1 MTGWSANPGSI
12 RQRLLGFLLA
22 GAAAMAILLYFIVRS
37 VAGQLAQESQDNILT
52 ASAYSIVDSTRVRN
66 GELLVDI
73 PYFAFSML
81 GNLSDERVFYAIR
94 LGGEFLSGYDALP
107 RPQMGEG
114 ELAFQSATFLD
125 QDVRIATA
133 RRPISLSEGSSVLE
147 VSIAQTRQG
156 LSRTLARISGLAAA
170 LGVVFFLV
178 AAGLA
183 ALIANTTI
191 RPIDRLTAS
200 LSRRG
205 PRDLRPVST
214 PVPAEMVPLVNSLNG
229 FMSRLKTSL
238 SRSED
243 FIAEAAHRLRTP
255 LALVRTQADITIRR
269 MERDENR
276 KAMRDMITA
285 IDETSRTAGQL
296 LDHAMVSLRAEDLET
311 EVVAL
316 PVLVRDTVERLRPT
330 AELKDLDLET
340 GTLAEISVRGDM
352 ILLQNAL
359 ENVLDN
365 AIKYTPEGGRINV
378 GISEGE
384 TGQARIVVTDSGP
397 GFPADATPPLTDRFA
412 RGTNA
417 RNVVGSGLGL
427 TIAQDVLRVH
437 GGTLSLSN
445 IEGGGACVEFFLPS
459 V

>member
-1 MTGWSANPGSI
+1 MASWFSNPGSI
-12 RQRLLGFLLA
+12 RQRLLGFLLV

-52 ASAYSIVDSTRVRN
+52 ASAYSVVDSTRVRS
-66 GELLVDI
+66 GELIVDI

-81 GNLSDERVFYAIR
+81 GNLSDERVFYSIR
-94 LGGEFLSGYDALP
+94 LGGEFLSGYEELP
-107 RPQMGEG
+107 SLENIDG
-114 ELAFQSATFLD
+114 ELAFQSAEFLG

-156 LSRTLARISGLAAA
+156 LSDTLARISGLAAA
-170 LGVVFFLV
+170 LGLVFFMV
-178 AAGLA
+178 AAVLA
-183 ALIANTTI
+183 TLIANTTI

-205 PRDLRPVST
+205 PRDLRPVTT
-214 PVPAEMVPLVNSLNG
+214 PVPVEMEPLVTSLNG
-229 FMSRLKTSL
+229 FIGRLKTSL

-296 LDHAMVSLRAEDLET
+296 LDHAMVSLRADDLET
-311 EVVAL
+311 EKIAL
-316 PVLVRDTVERLRPT
+316 PVLVRDTVERMTPT
-330 AELKDLDLET
+330 AELKDLDLEI
-340 GTLAEISVRGDM
+340 GTLADMSVRGDL
-352 ILLQNAL
+352 ILLQSAL
-359 ENVLDN
+359 ENVVDN
-365 AIKYTPEGGRINV
+365 AMKYTPIGGQIVVGVSEGGLGLALIAVSDN
-378 GISEGE
+378 
-384 TGQARIVVTDSGP
+384 GP
-397 GFPADATPPLTDRFA
+397 GFPKPGAEPLTDRFA

-417 RNVVGSGLGL
+417 EGVVGSGLGL

-437 GGTLSLSN
+437 GGALNLTN
-445 IEGGGACVEFFLPS
+445 TEGGGACVELVLPS

>member
-1 MTGWSANPGSI
+1 MTGWFANPGSI
-12 RQRLLGFLLA
+12 RQRLLGFLLV

-94 LGGEFLSGYDALP
+94 LGGEFLSGYEDLP
-107 RPQMGEG
+107 RPQGSDG
-114 ELAFQSATFLD
+114 ELAFQSARFLD
-125 QDVRIATA
+125 QEVRIATA
-133 RRPISLSEGSSVLE
+133 RRPISISEGSSVLE
-147 VSIAQTRQG
+147 VSVAQTRQG
-156 LSRTLARISGLAAA
+156 LSSTLARISGLAAA
-170 LGVVFFLV
+170 LGIVFFLI
-178 AAGLA
+178 AAVLA
-183 ALIANTTI
+183 TLIASTTI

-214 PVPAEMVPLVNSLNG
+214 PMPVEMKPLVKSLNG

-238 SRSED
+238 NRSED

-296 LDHAMVSLRAEDLET
+296 LDHAMVSLRADDLET
-311 EVVAL
+311 EEISL
-316 PVLVRDTVERLRPT
+316 PVLVRDTVERLKPT

-340 GTLAEISVRGDM
+340 GILEEVWVRGDM
-352 ILLQNAL
+352 ILLQSAL

-365 AIKYTPEGGRINV
+365 AVKYTPEGGKIEV
-378 GISEGE
+378 GVSDGEKGLAQIS
-384 TGQARIVVTDSGP
+384 IVDSGP
-397 GFPADATPPLTDRFA
+397 GFPLEPKAPLTDRFA
-412 RGTNA
+412 RGPNA

-427 TIAQDVLRVH
+427 TIAQDVLGVH
-437 GGTLSLSN
+437 GGALNLSN
-445 IEGGGACVEFFLPS
+445 LEGGGACVVFFLPS
-459 V
+459 L

>member
-1 MTGWSANPGSI
+1 MKGWFANPGSI
-12 RQRLLGFLLA
+12 RQRLLGFLLV

-52 ASAYSIVDSTRVRN
+52 ASAYSVVDSTRVRN
-66 GELLVDI
+66 GELIVDI

-81 GNLSDERVFYAIR
+81 GNLSDERIFYAIR
-94 LGGEFLSGYDALP
+94 LGGEFLSGYEALP
-107 RPQMGEG
+107 RPDTAGG
-114 ELAFQSATFLD
+114 ELAFQSAVFLD

-156 LSRTLARISGLAAA
+156 LSNTLARISGLAAA
-170 LGVVFFLV
+170 LGLVFFMV
-178 AAGLA
+178 AAVLA

-205 PRDLRPVST
+205 PRDLRAVAT
-214 PVPAEMVPLVNSLNG
+214 PVPVEMEPLVTSLNG
-229 FMSRLKTSL
+229 FIGRLKNSL

-255 LALVRTQADITIRR
+255 LALVRTQADITIRK

-276 KAMRDMITA
+276 KAMRDMIRA

-296 LDHAMVSLRAEDLET
+296 LDHAMVSLRADHLDD
-311 EVVAL
+311 EVISL
-316 PVLVRDTVERLRPT
+316 PALVRDTVERLQPT
-330 AELKDLDLET
+330 SELKDVDLEV
-340 GTLAEISVRGDM
+340 GNLADVSVRGDL

-359 ENVLDN
+359 ENALDN
-365 AIKYTPEGGRINV
+365 AMKYTPIGGQVEV
-378 GISEGE
+378 GVS
-384 TGQARIVVTDSGP
+384 TGQDGLACLSVRDSGP
-397 GFPADATPPLTDRFA
+397 GFPTEPTPPLTERFA
-412 RGTNA
+412 RGSNA
-417 RNVVGSGLGL
+417 HGVVGSGLGL

-437 GGTLSLSN
+437 GGTLNLSN
-445 IEGGGACVEFFLPS
+445 NPGGGACVEFYLPS